1 MIRKLTSEFI
11 ISIKIFIV
19 MLLITGAAYTAAV
32 TWLGNALLKEQVQGS
47 LLIKETITEGVKNEK
62 IVGSS
67 LIAQKFSDD
76 KYFWI
81 RPSATDYNALPS
93 AGSNLGMTSK
103 DLKSSVQ
110 EKTKMFEKYSSAEI
124 PADLLSSSASGLDPE
139 ISPEAAF
146 YQVSRI
152 AEARMLD
159 SKEIEDLK
167 QLIRQNIK
175 QRDYGFLGEKRINV
189 LELNLALDARYSYPT
204 QVPLFNDG

>member
-19 MLLITGAAYTAAV
+19 MLLITGAAYTAVV
-32 TWLGNALLKEQVQGS
+32 TWLGNALFQEQVQGS
-47 LLIKETITEGVKNEK
+47 LLIKETITEGVKDEK

-76 KYFWI
+76 KYFWV
-81 RPSATDYNALPS
+81 RPSAVDYNALPS

-103 DLKSSVQ
+103 DLKSSIQ
-110 EKTKMFEKYSSAEI
+110 EKTKMFKKYSNAEI

>member
-1 MIRKLTSEFI
+1 
-11 ISIKIFIV
+11 
-19 MLLITGAAYTAAV
+19 
-32 TWLGNALLKEQVQGS
+32 
-47 LLIKETITEGVKNEK
+47 
-62 IVGSS
+62 
-67 LIAQKFSDD
+67 
-76 KYFWI
+76 
-81 RPSATDYNALPS
+81 
-93 AGSNLGMTSK
+93 MTSK

-110 EKTKMFEKYSSAEI
+110 EKTKMFKKYSNAEI
-124 PADLLSSSASGLDPE
+124 PAGLLSSSASGLDPE

-146 YQVSRI
+146 YQVSRV

-204 QVPLFNDG
+204 QVPLFNDE

>member
-1 MIRKLTSEFI
+1 M
-11 ISIKIFIV
+11 
-19 MLLITGAAYTAAV
+19 AA
-32 TWLGNALLKEQVQGS
+32 LS
-47 LLIKETITEGVKNEK
+47 LSGV
-62 IVGSS
+62 VH
-67 LIAQKFSDD
+67 L
-76 KYFWI
+76 
-81 RPSATDYNALPS
+81 DYNALPS

-110 EKTKMFEKYSSAEI
+110 EKTKMFKKYSNAEI
-124 PADLLSSSASGLDPE
+124 PAGLLSSSASGLDPE

-146 YQVSRI
+146 YQVSRV

-204 QVPLFNDG
+204 QVPLFNDE